1 MIKYKYY
8 AYNGVIGGKSGY
20 IDKSQFNLITCA
32 KRDNLNLIA
41 VNMRC
46 ANQTDIL
53 KDTKHELDCYF
64 KEYKSVEIPTCNIDI
79 GKIYVKKHKIKFDV
93 PDSFNAI
100 IPKNNAVHDPLAI
113 IDHIPHRRSE
123 ERRVG
128 KECRSRWSPYH

>member
-1 MIKYKYY
+1 
-8 AYNGVIGGKSGY
+8 
-20 IDKSQFNLITCA
+20 
-32 KRDNLNLIA
+32 
-41 VNMRC
+41 MRC

-100 IPKNNAVHDPLAI
+100 IPKNTDEKNLKITVEKNLILNYRLKKDKSLA
-113 IDHIPHRRSE
+113 
-123 ERRVG
+123 
-128 KECRSRWSPYH
+128 